1 MYKKKYSSL
10 TILIPVYNE
19 KKNFQEFILKLK
31 KKFKILVIDDCSTDG
46 THNFL
51 KKKKINFIRNKKN
64 LGYED
69 SLIKGFSIIKKDK
82 KNKYILTMDGDG
94 QHNPKFVENIFHFSL
109 RNNLDVA
116 IGERYKKNRLIEK
129 LISIIFRIKYNLND
143 PLSGFKI
150 YKKAKIKKINLL
162 KVNRFFLVDFL
173 IMLIKKKNKIR
184 NFKIKT
190 NSRSDNPRVGNL
202 FSIYLKMIKIL
213 FYVFIR

>member
-1 MYKKKYSSL
+1 
-10 TILIPVYNE
+10 
-19 KKNFQEFILKLK
+19 
-31 KKFKILVIDDCSTDG
+31 
-46 THNFL
+46 
-51 KKKKINFIRNKKN
+51 
-64 LGYED
+64 
-69 SLIKGFSIIKKDK
+69 
-82 KNKYILTMDGDG
+82 MDGDG
-94 QHNPKFVENIFHFSL
+94 QHNPKFIENIFHFSL

-129 LISIIFRIKYNLND
+129 LISIIFRVKYNLND

-150 YKKAKIKKINLL
+150 YKKAKIKKINLS
-162 KVNRFFLVDFL
+162 KIDRFFLVDFL